1 MHHFSFVIGA
11 AAVVPPFNS
20 TAAAAVRRLDSVKL
34 KLSRLKWKMKNGKW
48 QMENLSPCT
57 CLLLTSPTAHCPPT
71 LLSCAPVETRRLMV
85 VAGEASGDA
94 HAAALVNELRSAES
108 NTAFEFFGATGPL
121 MRAAGVQSVVL
132 TDDRSILG
140 LFEISSALPKF
151 WRAYKLLKQA
161 AIEQKPDAVVL
172 VDWPDFN
179 LKLARAL
186 HRSGLKIIYYISP
199 QLWAW
204 RGYRARST
212 ERNIDLSQL
221 ILPFQKD
228 WYADRGIDQVEFVGH
243 PLAGKVHAL
252 QDRAEFCRRM
262 KLDPRLP
269 IISLLPGS
277 RRKEVER
284 ILPPMLEAAALI
296 SARHPEVQF
305 VVVVAPSRSSDEVRD
320 IVRAQR
326 ATPEPL
332 PSCLHIV
339 SGQSREALAA
349 SDAAAIASG
358 TATLEAA
365 LLGTPMVVV
374 YKESLI
380 NWHTLGR
387 LITVDHYGL
396 VNLVAGKRV
405 ATELMQDDLNG
416 ERLANELLL
425 LLDKK
430 TNEDARTRLR
440 EVAHQLGES
449 GASQRAAEQVIGAL
463 GVWSS

>member
-1 MHHFSFVIGA
+1 MTNEV
-11 AAVVPPFNS
+11 
-20 TAAAAVRRLDSVKL
+20 DK
-34 KLSRLKWKMKNGKW
+34 
-48 QMENLSPCT
+48 
-57 CLLLTSPTAHCPPT
+57 
-71 LLSCAPVETRRLMV
+71 TRRLMI

-94 HAAALVNELRSAES
+94 HAASLVNALRAAEDQM
-108 NTAFEFFGATGPL
+108 NLEIFGATGPL
-121 MRAAGVQSVVL
+121 LRAAGVDSIVRS
-132 TDDRSILG
+132 DDLAILG
-140 LFEISSALPKF
+140 LLEIGRALPKF
-151 WRAYKLLKQA
+151 WQAYRLLKQA
-161 AIEQKPDAVVL
+161 AIENKPAAVIL

-186 HRSGLKIIYYISP
+186 HRHGLKVIYYISP

-204 RGYRARST
+204 RAYRARSI
-212 ERNIDLSQL
+212 ERNVDLLLS
-221 ILPFQKD
+221 ILPFEQE
-228 WYADRGIDQVEFVGH
+228 WYAERGIDQVEFVGH
-243 PLAGKVHAL
+243 PLAGEVHASC
-252 QDRAEFCRRM
+252 DRAEFCRQN
-262 KLDPRLP
+262 KLDSRRP

-277 RRKEVER
+277 RRKELER

-296 SARHPEVQF
+296 SVRRPDIQF
-305 VVVVAPSRSSDEVRD
+305 VVVVAPGRSSDEIRN
-320 IVRAQR
+320 IIRAQR

-374 YKESLI
+374 YKESWV
-380 NWHTLGR
+380 NWNTLGR

-396 VNLVAGKRV
+396 VNLVAGERV

-425 LLDKK
+425 LLDEKR
-430 TNEDARTRLR
+430 NEDARARLR
-440 EVAHQLGES
+440 EVANQLGEG
-449 GASQRAAEQVIGAL
+449 GASQRAAECVLEAL
-463 GVWSS
+463 REWS

>member
-1 MHHFSFVIGA
+1 MLRV
-11 AAVVPPFNS
+11 S
-20 TAAAAVRRLDSVKL
+20 T
-34 KLSRLKWKMKNGKW
+34 
-48 QMENLSPCT
+48 NL
-57 CLLLTSPTAHCPPT
+57 
-71 LLSCAPVETRRLMV
+71 RFMI
-85 VAGEASGDA
+85 VAGEPSGDH
-94 HAAALVNELRSAES
+94 HAAALIHALRA
-108 NTAFEFFGATGPL
+108 AAPAIQFEFFGATGPL
-121 MRAAGVQSVVL
+121 MRAAGVESIVH
-132 TDDRSILG
+132 TDELSILG
-140 LFEISSALPKF
+140 LVEIGSALPKF
-151 WRAYKLLKQA
+151 WRAFKLLKQA
-161 AIEQKPDAVVL
+161 ALENKPDAVVL

-186 HRSGLKIIYYISP
+186 HRRGLKIIYYISP

-204 RGYRARST
+204 RGYRARSI
-212 ERNIDLSQL
+212 ERNVDLLLS
-221 ILPFQKD
+221 ILPFEKD
-228 WYADRGIDQVEFVGH
+228 WYADRGIDQVEYVGH
-243 PLAGKVHAL
+243 PLAGEVCARH
-252 QDRAEFCRRM
+252 DRAEFCRQM
-262 KLDPRLP
+262 KLDPKLP

-277 RRKEVER
+277 RRKELER

-296 SARHPEVQF
+296 SVRRPEIQF
-305 VVVVAPSRSSDEVRD
+305 VVVVAPGRTSDEVRT
-320 IVRAQR
+320 IVREQR

-396 VNLVAGKRV
+396 VNLVVGERV

-416 ERLANELLL
+416 ERLANELLS

-440 EVAHQLGES
+440 EVAHQLGEG
-449 GASQRAAEQVIGAL
+449 GASERAARVVLDTLQD
-463 GVWSS
+463 WK